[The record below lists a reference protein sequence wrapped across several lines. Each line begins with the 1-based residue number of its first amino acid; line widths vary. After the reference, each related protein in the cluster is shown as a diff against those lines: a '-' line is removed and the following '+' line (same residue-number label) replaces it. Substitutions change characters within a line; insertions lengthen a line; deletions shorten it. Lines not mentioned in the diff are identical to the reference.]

1 MDADWEM
8 VDTLEAMKSEGNQ
21 LFQQARFAEAVEVY
35 TSILDKLAQVGV
47 REDEQAARRLE
58 AAVRLNRAW
67 AWIQM
72 PSRGDGRDEGKG
84 TLSSAEQDCSAV
96 IEQDATCV
104 KAFYRRALARERLG
118 QWKRLEPAN
127 PSVGPLLER
136 LESRSRDEEKLA
148 QALRHCG
155 LSDSSTLD
163 GGASA
168 AANKAFA
175 LKEEAERAWCA
186 LQAEEAKL
194 REVYEPSAKRTVATK
209 GKSIKA
215 RKAKATM
222 AKGINIKAEIS
233 EKTDDVWASLRQEE
247 EATVARAFSHSKRNR
262 HELALEA
269 S

>member
-35 TSILDKLAQVGV
+35 TSILDKLAQVGAH
-47 REDEQAARRLE
+47 EDEQAARRLE

-67 AWIQM
+67 A
-72 PSRGDGRDEGKG
+72 RA
-84 TLSSAEQDCSAV
+84 AEM
-96 IEQDATCV
+96 
-104 KAFYRRALARERLG
+104 
-118 QWKRLEPAN
+118 
-127 PSVGPLLER
+127 
-136 LESRSRDEEKLA
+136 KLA
-148 QALRHCG
+148 QALRHCE

-175 LKEEAERAWCA
+175 LQEEAERAWRA
-186 LQAEEAKL
+186 LQAEEVKL
-194 REVYEPSAKRTVATK
+194 REVFEPSAKRTAATK
-209 GKSIKA
+209 GKSMKA
-215 RKAKATM
+215 RKAKATR
-222 AKGINIKAEIS
+222 AKGINTKAEIS
-233 EKTDDVWASLRQEE
+233 KKTDDVWASLRQEE
-247 EATVARAFSHSKRNR
+247 EATVAKAFSHSKRNR